1 MPRPSTPRLSPDRI
15 RAAALRILD
24 EEGLAALSM
33 RRLAEALGVR
43 AASLYNHVRTKEALL
58 NEVAN
63 AIVAEVDPR
72 VLDADDWRDAVLGW
86 ARAYR
91 AALAA
96 HPNIVPFLAREP
108 LDREASLRLA
118 DAVHG
123 TLVRAGWPPRQAT
136 MIGAA
141 VRYLVLGAALGSFA
155 GGFVDDEGVYAER
168 FPNLGQAHRL
178 RAHADEIDRD
188 SFELALRALVDGLAA
203 RHPSS
208 PDARAEGSTAR
219 AGSDGE
225 PRSAATGEPGRTPP
239 S

>member
-1 MPRPSTPRLSPDRI
+1 MPRPSTPRLSPDLI
-15 RAAALRILD
+15 RAAALRIID
-24 EEGLAALSM
+24 AEGLAALSM

-58 NEVAN
+58 DDVAN
-63 AIVAEVDPR
+63 AIVAGVEPPDP
-72 VLDADDWRDAVLGW
+72 DTDDWRAAVLGW
-86 ARAYR
+86 ARSYR

-96 HPNIVPFLAREP
+96 HPHIVPFLAGEP
-108 LDREASLRLA
+108 LEREASLRLA

-123 TLVRAGWPPRQAT
+123 VLVGAGWPPRQAT

-155 GGFVDDEGVYAER
+155 GGFVDDADVYAER

-188 SFELALRALVDGLAA
+188 SFELALGALVDGLAA
-203 RHPSS
+203 RHPTRG
-208 PDARAEGSTAR
+208 A
-219 AGSDGE
+219 
-225 PRSAATGEPGRTPP
+225 
-239 S
+239 